1 MTANRQGSDRSPV
14 ADADVCIVGSG
25 PAGAILADA
34 LAGRGRRVVVLE
46 AGERY
51 TPADRF
57 ARMEQWLRADMDRYE
72 FWLDEERDRYTSSG
86 EVFARL
92 NENRA
97 KGVGG
102 SSLLWNGNTPRLHPK
117 DFEMGTRYDNAPD
130 WPISYDD
137 IEPYYAAAERE
148 MGVSGS
154 VDNPHG
160 PPRSGPFPMPA
171 FPPSY
176 SDELFAQ
183 ACDALGIELASQPK
197 AIASEPY
204 EGRPECDGYGVCNT
218 CPIGAKYSAEE
229 HVARAEKAGAVVID
243 RAQVLRLEHDE
254 RGDRVTAA
262 VYATPDGTYRQ
273 EARQFVLAA
282 GGVETPRL
290 LLLSA
295 SDAHPDGL
303 ANSSGAVGRYLFDHP
318 EVEVYARLDGVNT
331 WQNNI
336 GFVTSRSDQFY
347 EPDEATPGTFT
358 LVFHNRAGPGLS
370 GLMGTDLAIN
380 QVFGAL
386 GDPGLDSATA
396 LLSNPFNADQLGDGL
411 VEGLDPDGTTTL
423 SIRSVIEAL
432 PRAENRVTLAESR
445 TDNHGRPVPDVS
457 LTYGDHEA
465 QTLARAE
472 EVIRE
477 IFAEMGA
484 EVTAVREVSDPTMG
498 SHHMGTT
505 RMGVDPATSVVDPEC
520 RTHDLSNLWI
530 ASSSVF
536 PTGGAM
542 NPTLTI
548 VALAL
553 RSATAIDAAL

>member
-1 MTANRQGSDRSPV
+1 
-14 ADADVCIVGSG
+14 
-25 PAGAILADA
+25 
-34 LAGRGRRVVVLE
+34 
-46 AGERY
+46 
-51 TPADRF
+51 
-57 ARMEQWLRADMDRYE
+57 
-72 FWLDEERDRYTSSG
+72 
-86 EVFARL
+86 
-92 NENRA
+92 
-97 KGVGG
+97 
-102 SSLLWNGNTPRLHPK
+102 
-117 DFEMGTRYDNAPD
+117 
-130 WPISYDD
+130 
-137 IEPYYAAAERE
+137 
-148 MGVSGS
+148 
-154 VDNPHG
+154 
-160 PPRSGPFPMPA
+160 
-171 FPPSY
+171 
-176 SDELFAQ
+176 
-183 ACDALGIELASQPK
+183 
-197 AIASEPY
+197 
-204 EGRPECDGYGVCNT
+204 
-218 CPIGAKYSAEE
+218 
-229 HVARAEKAGAVVID
+229 
-243 RAQVLRLEHDE
+243 
-254 RGDRVTAA
+254 
-262 VYATPDGTYRQ
+262 
-273 EARQFVLAA
+273 
-282 GGVETPRL
+282 
-290 LLLSA
+290 
-295 SDAHPDGL
+295 
-303 ANSSGAVGRYLFDHP
+303 
-318 EVEVYARLDGVNT
+318 VNT